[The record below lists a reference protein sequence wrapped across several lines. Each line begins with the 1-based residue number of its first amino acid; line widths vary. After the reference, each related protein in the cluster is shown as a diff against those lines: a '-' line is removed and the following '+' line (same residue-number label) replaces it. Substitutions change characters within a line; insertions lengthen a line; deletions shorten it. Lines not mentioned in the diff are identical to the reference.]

1 MIGPMRAT
9 PQFVPFLMLTEYVL
23 PLGTMVLRADASR
36 FARETVQQKVL
47 ELQERK
53 RELAASLF
61 ADGGGAS
68 VRDLTRED
76 LEGLFA

>member
-1 MIGPMRAT
+1 MPSSAPSWWATRSFFFLPAAHRIGQSRKVVACRLIARAT
-9 PQFVPFLMLTEYVL
+9 VE
-23 PLGTMVLRADASR
+23 
-36 FARETVQQKVL
+36 QKVL

-76 LEGLFA
+76 LESLFA